1 MDNCQIIQRQ
11 MPIALSDLLNEPQV
25 ALRLN
30 TRDQSDA
37 LRELVQLLVATG
49 KIDGVDKFLEELT
62 AREQA
67 RPSVIDHGVAFP
79 HLRTD
84 LVDEIVLGI
93 GRSKAGVQFAG
104 GETANLIFLIGVP
117 QRMASEYL
125 ICVGALA
132 RLLQDEAV
140 RTALM
145 RARTTAEFVDVLKQ
159 V

>member
-1 MDNCQIIQRQ
+1 

-30 TRDQSDA
+30 AREQSDA
-37 LRELVQLLVATG
+37 LRELVQLLVANG
-49 KIDGVDKFLEELT
+49 KIDDADKFLEELT

-67 RPSVIDHGVAFP
+67 RPAVVDHGVAFP

-93 GRSKAGVQFAG
+93 GRSKTGVQFSG

-145 RARTTAEFVDVLKQ
+145 RARTTSEFIGVLKQ
-159 V
+159 AP

>member
-1 MDNCQIIQRQ
+1 
-11 MPIALSDLLNEPQV
+11 MPIALSDLLDQHQV

-30 TRDQSDA
+30 AREQSDA
-37 LRELVQLLVATG
+37 LRELVQLLATNR
-49 KIDGVDKFLEELT
+49 KIENTDKFLEELT

-67 RPSVIDHGVAFP
+67 RPSVIEHGVAFP
-79 HLRTD
+79 HLRTE

-132 RLLQDEAV
+132 RLLQNETV

-145 RARTTAEFVDVLKQ
+145 RARTAAEFIDVLKQ
-159 V
+159 TA

>member
-1 MDNCQIIQRQ
+1 
-11 MPIALSDLLNEPQV
+11 LNPRE
-25 ALRLN
+25 
-30 TRDQSDA
+30 QSDA
-37 LRELVQLLVATG
+37 LRELVQLLVANG
-49 KIDGVDKFLEELT
+49 KIDDADKFLEELT

-67 RPSVIDHGVAFP
+67 RPSVVDHGVAFP

-93 GRSKAGVQFAG
+93 GRSKAGVQFTG

-132 RLLQDEAV
+132 RLLQDETV

-145 RARTTAEFVDVLKQ
+145 RARTTSEFVDVLKQ
-159 V
+159 TP

>member
-1 MDNCQIIQRQ
+1 
-11 MPIALSDLLNEPQV
+11 MPIALSDLLNERQV

-30 TRDQSDA
+30 ARAQSDA
-37 LRELVQLLVATG
+37 LRELVQLLAANG
-49 KIDGVDKFLEELT
+49 KINDAEKFLEELS

-67 RPSVIDHGVAFP
+67 RPSVVDHGVAFP

-93 GRSKAGVQFAG
+93 GRSKAGVQFTG

-145 RARTTAEFVDVLKQ
+145 RARTTSELIGVLNK

>member
-1 MDNCQIIQRQ
+1 
-11 MPIALSDLLNEPQV
+11 MPIALSDLLNERQI

-30 TRDQSDA
+30 AREQSDA
-37 LRELVQLLVATG
+37 LRELVHLLAANG
-49 KIDGVDKFLEELT
+49 KIDNADKFLEELT

-67 RPSVIDHGVAFP
+67 RPSVVEHGVAFP

-93 GRSKAGVQFAG
+93 GRSKAGVRFAG

-132 RLLQDEAV
+132 RLLQDETV
-140 RTALM
+140 RAALM
-145 RARTTAEFVDVLKQ
+145 RARTSTEFIDVLNK